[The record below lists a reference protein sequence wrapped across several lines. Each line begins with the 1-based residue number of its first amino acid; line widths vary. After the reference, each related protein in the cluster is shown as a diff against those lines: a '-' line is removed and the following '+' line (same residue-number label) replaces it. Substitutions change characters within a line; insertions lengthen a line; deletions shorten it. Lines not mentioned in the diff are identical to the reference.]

1 MGLTQLRTNPQT
13 VLSSEH
19 FFVDTRNLVQTPLGC
34 TVQINEQLKNGVFYW
49 DIANHQ
55 STDFYFPYVQG
66 NAGYVGIQTPI
77 QDGTVVVTGG
87 MNGCALEVCY
97 LNDNYY
103 FYHDA
108 NGSNMH
114 KQRNVG
120 TQVCRIEAGNY
131 WNNNIAGQST
141 FYIPTI
147 QFVCVYK
154 AGFWHVG
161 ASGIYYTGN
170 DFASKEI
177 KGVFVP
183 EGGKYRGYFNDT
195 IHLIQR

>member
-49 DIANHQ
+49 DIANHH

-87 MNGCALEVCY
+87 MNGCA
-97 LNDNYY
+97 
-103 FYHDA
+103 
-108 NGSNMH
+108 
-114 KQRNVG
+114 
-120 TQVCRIEAGNY
+120 
-131 WNNNIAGQST
+131 
-141 FYIPTI
+141 
-147 QFVCVYK
+147 
-154 AGFWHVG
+154 
-161 ASGIYYTGN
+161 
-170 DFASKEI
+170 
-177 KGVFVP
+177 
-183 EGGKYRGYFNDT
+183 
-195 IHLIQR
+195 

>member
-34 TVQINEQLKNGVFYW
+34 TVQINEQLKNGVVYG
-49 DIANHQ
+49 DSANNH

-66 NAGYVGIQTPI
+66 NAGYVGIQTPV

-177 KGVFVP
+177 KGVFVA

>member
-49 DIANHQ
+49 DIANHH

-108 NGSNMH
+108 YGSNMH